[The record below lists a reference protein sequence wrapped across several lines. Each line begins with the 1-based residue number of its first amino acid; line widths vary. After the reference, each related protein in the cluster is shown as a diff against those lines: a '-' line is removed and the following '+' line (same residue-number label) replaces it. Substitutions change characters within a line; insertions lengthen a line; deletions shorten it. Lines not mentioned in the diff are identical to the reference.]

1 MIFSRTPSPT
11 VTELYLE
18 LAHML
23 LMTTLPGEQDRCTA
37 GQGLAKVERLVVGLG
52 QSKMCSS
59 VPGTFNVITSRKLDY
74 PSTEVTAM
82 MQLGR
87 NQASE
92 EQE

>member
-1 MIFSRTPSPT
+1 
-11 VTELYLE
+11 
-18 LAHML
+18 ML

-59 VPGTFNVITSRKLDY
+59 VPETFNVITYGKLDY

>member
-1 MIFSRTPSPT
+1 MI
-11 VTELYLE
+11 
-18 LAHML
+18 
-23 LMTTLPGEQDRCTA
+23 TLPGEQDRCTA
-37 GQGLAKVERLVVGLG
+37 GQGFDKVVRLVVGLG

-59 VPGTFNVITSRKLDY
+59 VPGTFNVITDRRLDY
-74 PSTEVTAM
+74 PSTEVTTM

>member
-1 MIFSRTPSPT
+1 MIFSHTPSPT

-37 GQGLAKVERLVVGLG
+37 GQGLDKVERLVVGLG

-59 VPGTFNVITSRKLDY
+59 VPGTFNVITHRKLDY

>member
-1 MIFSRTPSPT
+1 
-11 VTELYLE
+11 
-18 LAHML
+18 
-23 LMTTLPGEQDRCTA
+23 MTSKPGEQDRCTA
-37 GQGLAKVERLVVGLG
+37 GHGLAKVERLVVGLG

-59 VPGTFNVITSRKLDY
+59 VPGTFNVITFRKLDY

-87 NQASE
+87 NQALE

>member
-1 MIFSRTPSPT
+1 MIFSHTPSPT

-23 LMTTLPGEQDRCTA
+23 LMTTLPGEQDRRTA

-59 VPGTFNVITSRKLDY
+59 VPGTFNVITFRKLDY

-87 NQASE
+87 NQASW
-92 EQE
+92 EQK

>member
-1 MIFSRTPSPT
+1 MIFCHTPSPT

-23 LMTTLPGEQDRCTA
+23 LKTTLPGEQDRCAA

-59 VPGTFNVITSRKLDY
+59 VPETFNVITYGKLDY

>member
-1 MIFSRTPSPT
+1 MIFSHTPSPT

-37 GQGLAKVERLVVGLG
+37 GQGLAKLERLVVGLG

-59 VPGTFNVITSRKLDY
+59 VPGTLNVIAFRKLDY

-87 NQASE
+87 NQALE

>member
-37 GQGLAKVERLVVGLG
+37 GQGLDKVERLVVGLG

-59 VPGTFNVITSRKLDY
+59 VPETFNVITYGKLDY

-87 NQASE
+87 NQALE

>member
-1 MIFSRTPSPT
+1 M
-11 VTELYLE
+11 
-18 LAHML
+18 
-23 LMTTLPGEQDRCTA
+23 
-37 GQGLAKVERLVVGLG
+37 AKVERLVVGLG